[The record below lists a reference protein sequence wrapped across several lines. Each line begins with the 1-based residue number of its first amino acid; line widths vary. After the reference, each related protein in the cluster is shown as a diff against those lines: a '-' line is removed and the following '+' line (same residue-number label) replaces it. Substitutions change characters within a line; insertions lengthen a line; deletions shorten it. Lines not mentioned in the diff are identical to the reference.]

1 MQGRCI
7 SCRFFANDPALIEAT
22 FPGLNALSSA
32 YASVRSDAGICSRHE
47 FFLSSWQRCRDF
59 ETGDNNGSGSLL
71 PVEKKLTG
79 WNISLGIVLL
89 GILMRVSYTFFPAR
103 H

>member
-22 FPGLNALSSA
+22 FPGLNVLSSA
-32 YASVRSDAGICSRHE
+32 YGSVRSDAGICSRHD

-59 ETGDNNGSGSLL
+59 ETGDNDGKDSLL
-71 PVEKKLTG
+71 PMEKKLIG
-79 WNISLGIVLL
+79 YSIGLGAVLL
-89 GILMRVSYTFFPAR
+89 GILVWVSYTFSPTG